1 MLHLDFMQALLAIAC
16 GSAVGF
22 SLALI
27 GGGGSILAVPLLL
40 YVVGVHDPHLAI
52 GTSALAVSLNAF
64 ANLIPH
70 ARAGHVRWKAAFIFA
85 ATGVVGAFIG
95 STIGKAVNGQ
105 RLLVLFAILMIVVAL
120 LMLRGRRGGGP
131 DRYPL
136 PHANPRLAG
145 VGLGA
150 GALSGFFGIGGGFLI
165 VPGLMLA
172 SGMEI
177 IHAIGTSLFAVGAF
191 GLTAATNYAVSG
203 LIDWPVAAAFI
214 GGGVAGGWLGAH
226 GAKKLAKTRGALNA
240 IFAGV
245 IIVVAI
251 YMLFHSLRS

>member
-150 GALSGFFGIGGGFLI
+150 GPVEAAALGFDPP
-165 VPGLMLA
+165 VP
-172 SGMEI
+172 
-177 IHAIGTSLFAVGAF
+177 FAVSYNTAQGLGALV
-191 GLTAATNYAVSG
+191 GWWQG
-203 LIDWPVAAAFI
+203 AAA
-214 GGGVAGGWLGAH
+214 GLGTIAVIVLL
-226 GAKKLAKTRGALNA
+226 GPAVTLAARLLRQDLHQPGSRSATADVPQTQRGPVTLPE
-240 IFAGV
+240 
-245 IIVVAI
+245 
-251 YMLFHSLRS
+251 

>member
-85 ATGVVGAFIG
+85 ATGVLGAFIG

-214 GGGVAGGWLGAH
+214 GGGIAGGWLGAL
-226 GAKKLAKTRGALNA
+226 GAKRLAKTRGALNA

-251 YMLFHSLRS
+251 YMLVHSLRG